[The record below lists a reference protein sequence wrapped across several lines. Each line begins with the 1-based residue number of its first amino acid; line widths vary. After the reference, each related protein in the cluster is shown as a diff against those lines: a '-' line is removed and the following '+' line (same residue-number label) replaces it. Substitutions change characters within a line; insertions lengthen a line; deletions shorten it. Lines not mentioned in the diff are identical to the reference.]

1 MDKIHPNYYA
11 PIVVE
16 KRIVADPLDIIR
28 ECRFSLGS
36 ALKYLWRA
44 GKKPGECEADDLR
57 KAAFYLKDA
66 LDHDEFI
73 PDFVAR
79 SKRDKF
85 EILCEKNYFWEILL
99 LKEYSSQARFI
110 LALGELR
117 KRLEQIKKGAGRG

>member
-16 KRIVADPLDIIR
+16 TRQVCDPLDFIR

-44 GKKPGECEADDLR
+44 GKKPGESEADDLL
-57 KAAFYLKDA
+57 KASFYLKDCR
-66 LDHDEFI
+66 DHVEVI

-79 SKRDKF
+79 GKRK
-85 EILCEKNYFWEILL
+85 ELEVLCEANVFWKLL
-99 LKEYSSQARFI
+99 LLDECSS
-110 LALGELR
+110 ELR
-117 KRLEQIKKGAGRG
+117 FSTARLAIENRLMELRR